1 MAAKKKSSVTKR
13 KAVAK
18 AKPVTGRP
26 KPARKGAVGH
36 ADTTARLH
44 ELILR
49 CTALQDSGQL
59 SQARKL
65 YARVEQ
71 LQKAL
76 QAMEEAIHRA
86 GSDEQPKKGAS

>member
-1 MAAKKKSSVTKR
+1 MAAKKKAPVAKR
-13 KAVAK
+13 KGVQK
-18 AKPVTGRP
+18 AKSVARRP
-26 KPARKGAVGH
+26 KPARERTVGH

-86 GSDEQPKKGAS
+86 GTDDKPKK